1 MNTLNNTT
9 NRFTLYAAG
18 LALSAFVIALLAVT
32 IAAGT
37 AQATTTDTTTMAA
50 GTAQATTTDTTT
62 IATSG
67 DDNPITQQQGTPSQS
82 ATPEACPA
90 RGEAARVVDRGH
102 YALFDVWWNPVE
114 GELTNTVCPP
124 SVVHVPADEDEQTPA
139 RDDRS
144 ASSIDITAE
153 PPTIIHIPSSAKIN
167 LSDSTTYG
175 NRTYGEVY
183 PQVLTAD
190 NQEDRNADG
199 EKDDGDGIVWALPAC
214 PPDGTSTSS
223 LCLSFSAALLNPDDW
238 LNRASEPGGVID
250 YLVHHV
256 HQVDIDKQD
265 PRYVLVYDV
274 PVADVPATGET
285 ETGDPLWDS
294 HDARRSTVSV
304 APGEY
309 NRPLWFFTD
318 RGTYEFQVS
327 IQGYPNTK
335 NIDHKSTDPSVTS
348 DVREYI
354 IHVGAEA
361 DLGVEMTVNPAD
373 TSDKSLDP
381 GDDVTIEITA
391 RNNNAAGED
400 EAQETKVDVALPEGL
415 TYSSHAPAS
424 DTFTKSEDVWTWN
437 AGRMDPGA
445 SKILT
450 ITATVDAGTHGKNL
464 GVEATISAT
473 EPVKITET
481 VKNDKG
487 QNEEVVKTYHV
498 LVPDPGPTENTAA
511 GTLTVASSANVAPM
525 FQVTR
530 SVPENSP
537 AETPVGDPISVR
549 EPDAGDTLT
558 FGITGDGAD
567 QFTASS
573 VSGGAQIAVASGANL
588 DYESR
593 TSYRLVLTVS
603 DGKDA
608 AGNPD
613 PSVDH
618 TIGVLI
624 NVTDDVSEPFSV
636 TLHVSNA
643 SPNIGESVTLSATYH
658 NVPVAIDQ
666 LHFIFIRT
674 TNGVETEHY
683 AGSGQLSPISI
694 SNASAGT
701 LTYRMSFWTWDGD
714 KRKNEITT
722 NTVTVTWS
730 APSN

>member
-1 MNTLNNTT
+1 MANRNMA
-9 NRFTLYAAG
+9 NRFTIYAAG

-37 AQATTTDTTTMAA
+37 AQATTTDTTT
-50 GTAQATTTDTTT
+50 

-67 DDNPITQQQGTPSQS
+67 DDNPITQQQGAPSQD

-90 RGEAARVVDRGH
+90 GGEAARVVDRGH

-124 SVVHVPADEDEQTPA
+124 SLEYVPESEDEEGETIPA
-139 RDDRS
+139 RTDRS

-153 PPTIIHIPSSAKIN
+153 PPTIIHIPRSARIN

-175 NRTYGEVY
+175 NRTYEEVY

-199 EKDDGDGIVWALPAC
+199 VEDDGDGIVWALPAC
-214 PPDGTSTSS
+214 PPDGSSTSS
-223 LCLSFSAALLNPDDW
+223 LCLSFSAALLSPDDW
-238 LNRASEPGGVID
+238 LNRASKAGSTGVID

-274 PVADVPATGET
+274 PATGAT
-285 ETGDPLWDS
+285 KAGDPLWDS

-327 IQGYPNTK
+327 IQGYPNTE
-335 NIDHKSTDPSVTS
+335 NIDHKSEDPSVTS

-373 TSDKSLDP
+373 TSDTSLDP

-424 DTFTKSEDVWTWN
+424 DTFTKSEDVWNWD

-511 GTLTVASSANVAPM
+511 GTLTVAKSANVAPL
-525 FQVTR
+525 FQVKR

-537 AETPVGDPISVR
+537 AETLVGATISLR
-549 EPDAGDTLT
+549 EPDPGDTLT

-573 VSGGAQIAVASGANL
+573 VSDGVQIAVASGAIL

-593 TSYRLVLTVS
+593 TSYPLVLTVS

-624 NVTDDVSEPFSV
+624 NVTDDVTEPFSV

-643 SPNIGESVTLSATYH
+643 SPDIGEAVTLSATYH
-658 NVPVAIDQ
+658 NVPVALDQ
-666 LHFIFIRT
+666 LHYIFIE
-674 TNGVETEHY
+674 TNDGVETQHY
-683 AGSGQLSPISI
+683 ANSGQFSPKSF

-701 LTYRMSFWTWDGD
+701 SKFHMFFWTWEGD
-714 KRKNEITT
+714 KRTNEFTT

>member
-1 MNTLNNTT
+1 MA

-37 AQATTTDTTTMAA
+37 AQATTTDTTT
-50 GTAQATTTDTTT
+50 

-82 ATPEACPA
+82 ANPEACPA
-90 RGEAARVVDRGH
+90 SGEAARVVDRGH

-124 SVVHVPADEDEQTPA
+124 SVTHVPADEDANTPA

-144 ASSIDITAE
+144 PSSIDITAE
-153 PPTIIHIPSSAKIN
+153 PPTIIHIPRSARIN

-175 NRTYGEVY
+175 NRTYKQVY
-183 PQVLTAD
+183 PEVLTAD

-238 LNRASEPGGVID
+238 LNADLSAGGVID

-274 PVADVPATGET
+274 PATGAIEA
-285 ETGDPLWDS
+285 GKPLWDS
-294 HDARRSTVSV
+294 HDARQSTVSV

-309 NRPLWFFTD
+309 NRPVWFFTD
-318 RGTYEFQVS
+318 RGTYEFQVN
-327 IQGYPNTK
+327 IRGYPNTDK
-335 NIDHKSTDPSVTS
+335 PDPESKDPGVTS

-361 DLGVEMTVNPAD
+361 DLGVAMTVNPAD
-373 TSDKSLDP
+373 TSDTSLDP
-381 GDDVTIEITA
+381 GDDVTIAITA

-400 EAQETKVDVALPEGL
+400 EAQETKVNVALPEGL

-445 SKILT
+445 SKVLT

-481 VKNDKG
+481 VKDDKG
-487 QNEEVVKTYHV
+487 QNKEVVKTYHV

-525 FQVTR
+525 FQVMR

-537 AETPVGDPISVR
+537 AETLVGDPISVR
-549 EPDAGDTLT
+549 EPDSGDTLT

-593 TSYRLVLTVS
+593 SSYSLLLTVS

-666 LHFIFIRT
+666 LHYTFIRT

-683 AGSGQLSPISI
+683 ASSGQFGPTSI

-701 LTYRMSFWTWDGD
+701 LKFHMSFWTWEGD
-714 KRKNEITT
+714 KRTNEITT

>member
-37 AQATTTDTTTMAA
+37 AQATTTDTTT
-50 GTAQATTTDTTT
+50 

-90 RGEAARVVDRGH
+90 GGEAARVVDRGH

-124 SVVHVPADEDEQTPA
+124 SVEYIPAKTGLVSHPA
-139 RDDRS
+139 RTDRS
-144 ASSIDITAE
+144 PSSIDITAE
-153 PPTIIHIPSSAKIN
+153 PPTIIHIPRSARIS

-183 PQVLTAD
+183 QEVLTAD

-238 LNRASEPGGVID
+238 LNRKSEDGSTGVID
-250 YLVHHV
+250 YLLHHV

-274 PVADVPATGET
+274 PATGAT
-285 ETGDPLWDS
+285 EAGDPLWDS
-294 HDARRSTVSV
+294 HDARKGTVSV
-304 APGEY
+304 APGMY

-327 IQGYPNTK
+327 IQGYPNTEK
-335 NIDHKSTDPSVTS
+335 IDHKSEDPSVTS

-361 DLGVEMTVNPAD
+361 DLGVEMTVNPAN

-445 SKILT
+445 SKVLT

-525 FQVTR
+525 FQVAR

-537 AETPVGDPISVR
+537 AETLVGDPISVR
-549 EPDAGDTLT
+549 EPDSGDTLT

-573 VSGGAQIAVASGANL
+573 VSDGAQIAVASGANL

-593 TSYRLVLTVS
+593 SSYSLLLTVS

-608 AGNPD
+608 AGNAD

-694 SNASAGT
+694 SNASAET